1 MSLFFQ
7 RYVFSFLSFLF
18 LFSFRAPR
26 LGIGAR
32 PSISIIKGGFDI
44 LPLPGA
50 VESIADSLIEIRSDI
65 REIEIERRRSYI

>member
-18 LFSFRAPR
+18 LFSFRVPR
-26 LGIGAR
+26 LGIDAR

-50 VESIADSLIEIRSDI
+50 VKSIADSLIEIRSDI